1 MACGTRWQALDRGH
15 PGSWTEEK
23 HVGNAG
29 KDFNDPFD
37 DLLKEARMSDAELE
51 RLMGSAG
58 GAAQKSGG
66 YEALDPG
73 TRVRGVVVDVTR
85 GEVLV
90 ELDGKTLGILEAAEF
105 PGEERPAVGE
115 RIEASFER
123 FDGSKGLAVLSLG
136 RARREVLWEELRIGT
151 VLEGTVSAVN
161 KGGLTLDIR
170 GARAF
175 LPVSHVELTRV
186 EDLGG
191 YVGKKLS
198 CEVTSFDP
206 STRNLVVSR
215 RRILEREAEATRTT
229 ALARLGEGEVL
240 RGTVKRVTEHG
251 AFIDLGG
258 VDGLLPERRMQ
269 EHLKLKNLTAP
280 LAEGQE
286 VEVEIVRMD
295 RERGRIT
302 LDFKLMD
309 AQAWGRAIEGY
320 SAGDVVTGWVSRRD
334 QDGVILSID
343 EGLEGILPAEYFH
356 LLDEAPRPGSILKAA
371 IATIDPARRR
381 ITLKP
386 AR

>member
-1 MACGTRWQALDRGH
+1 MGH
-15 PGSWTEEK
+15 
-23 HVGNAG
+23 AG
-29 KDFNDPFD
+29 KDFSDPFD

-51 RLMGSAG
+51 KLMGRAG
-58 GAAQKSGG
+58 GAARKSGG

-73 TRVRGVVVDVTR
+73 TRVRGVVVDAAR

-90 ELDGKTLGILEAAEF
+90 ELDGKTLGIIEAAEF

-115 RIEASFER
+115 WIEASFER
-123 FDGSKGLAVLSLG
+123 FDAAKGLAVLSLG
-136 RARREVLWEELRIGT
+136 RARREVLWDEIRVGT

-161 KGGLTLDIR
+161 KGGLTLDLK

-186 EDLGG
+186 EDLAP
-191 YVGKKLS
+191 YVGKRLS

-206 STRNLVVSR
+206 ATRNLVVSR
-215 RRILEREAEATRTT
+215 RRILEREAEAARSN
-229 ALARLGEGEVL
+229 ALARLTEGEVL
-240 RGTVKRVTEHG
+240 RGTVRRVSEHG

-258 VDGLLPERRMQ
+258 TDGLLPERRIQ
-269 EHLKLKNLTAP
+269 EHLKMKTLAAP

-286 VEVEIVRMD
+286 VEVEVVRVD
-295 RERGRIT
+295 RERGRIA
-302 LDFKLMD
+302 LDLKLVD
-309 AQAWGRAIEGY
+309 SQAWSRAIEGY
-320 SAGDVVTGWVSRRD
+320 SVGDVVTGWVSRRD
-334 QDGVILSID
+334 REGAVLSID

-356 LLDEAPRPGSILKAA
+356 LLDEMPRPGSILKAA
-371 IATIDPARRR
+371 IAAIDPAGRR

>member
-1 MACGTRWQALDRGH
+1 MGH
-15 PGSWTEEK
+15 
-23 HVGNAG
+23 AG

-90 ELDGKTLGILEAAEF
+90 ELDGKTLGIVEAAEF

-191 YVGKKLS
+191 YVGKRLS

-206 STRNLVVSR
+206 STQNLVVSR
-215 RRILEREAEATRTT
+215 RRILEREAEAGRTT

-258 VDGLLPERRMQ
+258 VDGLLPERRIQ

-280 LAEGQE
+280 LTEGQE

-320 SAGDVVTGWVSRRD
+320 SAGDVVTGWVSRRE
-334 QDGVILSID
+334 QEGVILSID

-356 LLDEAPRPGSILKAA
+356 LLDETPRPGSILKAA
-371 IATIDPARRR
+371 IAAIDPARRR

-386 AR
+386 VR